1 MVKLKLVA
9 AAPDEI
15 ILSKQSVLFIASKI
29 REMSLLFEKK
39 VAAAAENVSDTYL
52 KYCFFSKFRH

>member
-39 VAAAAENVSDTYL
+39 VAAAENVSDTYL

>member
-29 REMSLLFEKK
+29 REMSLEK
-39 VAAAAENVSDTYL
+39 VAAAENVSDTYL